1 MSSSGAPSPK
11 DTTAKTDDTVRVLG
25 IDPGLN
31 ITGYAVL
38 AVTSGQVDLVEAG
51 VVRSKPK
58 QSFAKRIA
66 SIFNG
71 VSELITELKPDT
83 MGLEELYGHYER
95 PKTSIIMGHAR
106 GVICLAAELN
116 NVEIKSYA
124 ATQVKKIITGNG
136 RASKTQVQLAIT
148 RQLNLPEPPEPVD
161 VSDAMA
167 IAMCHYYLGL
177 SGNPLLG

>member
-1 MSSSGAPSPK
+1 MSNPETPSAK
-11 DTTAKTDDTVRVLG
+11 DAAKTDDTVRVLG

-38 AVTSGQVDLVEAG
+38 AATSGQVNLIEAG

-83 MGLEELYGHYER
+83 MGLEELYSHYDR

-116 NVEIKSYA
+116 NIEIKSYA
-124 ATQVKKIITGNG
+124 PTQIKKIVTGNG
-136 RASKTQVQLAIT
+136 RASKTQVQLAVT

>member
-1 MSSSGAPSPK
+1 MTDSVEATPK
-11 DTTAKTDDTVRVLG
+11 NNTTDGPVRVLG

-31 ITGYAVL
+31 ITGYAVIS
-38 AVTSGQVDLVEAG
+38 VECGQVDLIEAG
-51 VVRSKPK
+51 VVRSKPRH
-58 QSFAKRIA
+58 SFAKRIA
-66 SIFNG
+66 SIFAG
-71 VSELITELKPDT
+71 VSDVIKELKPDT
-83 MGLEELYGHYER
+83 MGLEELYSHYER

-124 ATQVKKIITGNG
+124 STQVKKIMTGNG
-136 RASKTQVQLAIT
+136 RANKTQVQLAVT
-148 RQLNLPEPPEPVD
+148 RQLNLSEPPEPVD

>member
-1 MSSSGAPSPK
+1 MSDLA
-11 DTTAKTDDTVRVLG
+11 DAAATATTKPDGPVRVLG

-31 ITGYAVL
+31 ITGYAVIS
-38 AVTSGQVDLVEAG
+38 VDQGQVDLVEAG
-51 VVRSKPK
+51 VVRSKPRH
-58 QSFAKRIA
+58 SFAKRIA
-66 SIFNG
+66 SIFEG
-71 VSELITELKPDT
+71 VSDVITELKPNT
-83 MGLEELYGHYER
+83 MGLEELYSHYER

-116 NVEIKSYA
+116 DVEVKSYA

-136 RASKTQVQLAIT
+136 RASKVQVQLAVT

>member
-1 MSSSGAPSPK
+1 MSDPEES
-11 DTTAKTDDTVRVLG
+11 TAKADDTVRVLG

-31 ITGYAVL
+31 ITGYAVIS
-38 AVTSGQVDLVEAG
+38 VTKGKVDLVEAG

-58 QSFAKRIA
+58 HSFAKRIA
-66 SIFNG
+66 SIYEG
-71 VSELITELKPDT
+71 VHDVIAELKPNT
-83 MGLEELYGHYER
+83 LGLEELYSHYER

-124 ATQVKKIITGNG
+124 ATQVKKIMTGNG
-136 RASKTQVQLAIT
+136 RASKTQVQLAVT

-167 IAMCHYYLGL
+167 IAMCHYL
-177 SGNPLLG
+177 SLIHI